1 MKLYE
6 MFVLMEARD
15 YESPFKQIVDIAKSA
30 GNDEMQFLVKD
41 SISWAKTNL
50 KRQDRIG
57 WYLRYVKLSLL
68 FYLKSIL
75 ENYQLSD
82 TVHNNREEFARV
94 DSLLD
99 RIRTTDYPALERK
112 VKSETPLTSLS
123 KEKVIS
129 SLREIRNTILHF
141 ISLDEIIPEAKNT
154 VWKDQSFRE
163 LIAQFNEIEQKWKE
177 ERTQIIDINPDDKE
191 ILKINSKQSWWLL
204 NRASCRA
211 EGGAMGHCG
220 NTASPS
226 EGDRILSFRTRISD
240 TAVRPNLTFILHK
253 NGYLGE
259 MKGRANQKP
268 HAKYHPAIV
277 SLLRKTDLI
286 KGIEGGGYDP
296 DNNFSINDLEDI
308 NTIKSLLELNPNLM
322 SLTEMI
328 IEFGTKNRDTR
339 LRAIDYLKSNDIE
352 LVGESLVITTEKVDA
367 KFIIKR
373 WDSIDDLEEYKS
385 NYAFR
390 MAVSSARGD
399 NMIEFDDLPVDRNM
413 REELFD
419 AFNTKHPYEIKKLKK
434 YLEKE
439 HQYDENDENYSNWID
454 FVESNSIDDIIDKAN
469 LAIIYGSE
477 AGAESE
483 MNDALIKSLRDSKY
497 IYDER
502 KIFDGSD
509 FKLVVE
515 LDEIISQLLYYF
527 DDLEQLID
535 NIAEDS
541 TIDFS
546 EPYDGWSGYDESTA
560 LEVLQDELWEII
572 K

>member
-211 EGGAMGHCG
+211 EGAAMGHCG

-226 EGDRILSFRTRISD
+226 EGDRILSFRTSISD
-240 TAVRPNLTFILHK
+240 TTARPNLTFILHR

-308 NTIKSLLELNPNLM
+308 HTIKSLLELNPNLM

-352 LVGESLVITTEKVDA
+352 LVGESLVVTTEKVDA

-373 WDSIDDLEEYKS
+373 RDSIDGLEEYKS

-399 NMIEFDDLPVDRNM
+399 NMIEFYDLPVDRNM

-483 MNDALIKSLRDSKY
+483 MYDALIKSLRDSKY

-560 LEVLQDELWEII
+560 IEVLQDELWEII